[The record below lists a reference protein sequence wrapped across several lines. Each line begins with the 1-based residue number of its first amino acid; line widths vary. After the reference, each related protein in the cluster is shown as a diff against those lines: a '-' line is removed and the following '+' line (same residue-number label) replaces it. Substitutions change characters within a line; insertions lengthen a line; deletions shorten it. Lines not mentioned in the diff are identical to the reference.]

1 MGSAGVRIS
10 EQPSINTSAWLLEV
24 FAMNLPTIGSI
35 GSREARRSI
44 GATFI
49 ALGISMAA
57 TAASSQQVIPFG
69 DVPATADF
77 SEAEI
82 AARGQQKLPNLTYS
96 TWKKLCFRG
105 AQGADHKMVC
115 RTTLEGKSDLGQTM
129 LRVDLIERED
139 APAARLQIFVPVG
152 SFLQPGINLSVD
164 KGASL
169 LVPYTICLANGCV
182 AATVPEPT
190 FLRELDTGRMLSLA
204 VVNSNVVTVIASLSL
219 DNFAKARQGVA
230 AQIFEQKLEGNW
242 ERPADEINR
251 K

>member
-1 MGSAGVRIS
+1 
-10 EQPSINTSAWLLEV
+10 
-24 FAMNLPTIGSI
+24 MNLQTI
-35 GSREARRSI
+35 RSI
-44 GATFI
+44 KGPGAGRSVAATFI

-57 TAASSQQVIPFG
+57 TVASSQQVIPFG
-69 DVPATADF
+69 DVPATTDF

-105 AQGADHKMVC
+105 AQGAEIKMVC
-115 RTTLEGKSDLGQTM
+115 RTTIEGKSDLGQTI
-129 LRVDLIERED
+129 LRVDLIEREG

-152 SFLQPGINLSVD
+152 NFLQPGIHLTVD
-164 KGASL
+164 KGTSL

-182 AATVPEPT
+182 AATVPDSN
-190 FLRELDTGRMLSLA
+190 FLRELETGRMLSLA
-204 VVNSNVVTVIASLSL
+204 VVNSNVTTVIAALSL
-219 DNFAKARQGVA
+219 DNFAEARQGVP

-242 ERPADEINR
+242 ERSADEINR

>member
-1 MGSAGVRIS
+1 
-10 EQPSINTSAWLLEV
+10 
-24 FAMNLPTIGSI
+24 MNLQTIRSTN
-35 GSREARRSI
+35 SLEARRSV
-44 GATFI
+44 AAAFI

-57 TAASSQQVIPFG
+57 TVASGQQVVPFG

-105 AQGADHKMVC
+105 VQGADTKMVC
-115 RTTLEGKSDLGQTM
+115 RTSIEGKSDIGQTI
-129 LRVDLIERED
+129 LKVDLIERED
-139 APAARLQIFVPVG
+139 APAARLQIFVPAG
-152 SFLQPGINLSVD
+152 NFLQPGIRLTVD
-164 KGASL
+164 NTTSI

-182 AATVPEPT
+182 AATVPEPKL
-190 FLRELDTGRMLSLA
+190 LRELETGRMLSLE
-204 VVNSNVVTVIASLSL
+204 VVNSDVVTVIASLSL
-219 DNFAKARQGVA
+219 DNFANARQGAA

-242 ERPADEINR
+242 ERPTDESNG

>member
-1 MGSAGVRIS
+1 MNLRTIR
-10 EQPSINTSAWLLEV
+10 SINSPE
-24 FAMNLPTIGSI
+24 AM
-35 GSREARRSI
+35 RSVAAI
-44 GATFI
+44 FI
-49 ALGISMAA
+49 ALNISMA
-57 TAASSQQVIPFG
+57 TTVASSQQVIPFG
-69 DVPATADF
+69 DVPATTDF

-82 AARGQQKLPNLTYS
+82 AARGQQKLPNLSYS

-105 AQGADHKMVC
+105 AQGADIKMVC
-115 RTTLEGKSDLGQTM
+115 RTTIEDKSDLGQPI
-129 LRVDLIERED
+129 LRVDLIERKD

-152 SFLQPGINLSVD
+152 NFLQPGINLTVD
-164 KGASL
+164 KGTSL

-182 AATVPEPT
+182 AGTVPEPN
-190 FLRELDTGRMLSLA
+190 FLRELETGRVLSLA

-219 DNFAKARQGVA
+219 DSFAKARQGAA

>member
-1 MGSAGVRIS
+1 
-10 EQPSINTSAWLLEV
+10 
-24 FAMNLPTIGSI
+24 MNLQTIGSI
-35 GSREARRSI
+35 DNPEARRLVA
-44 GATFI
+44 ATFI

-57 TAASSQQVIPFG
+57 TVACGQQVIPFG
-69 DVPATADF
+69 DVPATPDF

-105 AQGADHKMVC
+105 AQSADVKMVC
-115 RTTLEGKSDLGQTM
+115 RTSIEGKSDLGQI
-129 LRVDLIERED
+129 LIKVDLIERED
-139 APAARLQIFVPVG
+139 TPAARLQIFVPVG
-152 SFLQPGINLSVD
+152 NLLQPGINLTVD
-164 KGASL
+164 KGTSL
-169 LVPYTICLANGCV
+169 LVPYTICLANGCA
-182 AATVPEPT
+182 AATVPEPN
-190 FLRELDTGRMLSLA
+190 FLRELETGRMLSLA

-242 ERPADEINR
+242 ERSADEINR